1 MGYLA
6 LYRKYRPV
14 DFNSVYGQEEVVTVI
29 KNAIVS
35 GKVSHAY
42 LFCGPRGTG
51 KTTIAKII
59 ARLVNCENL
68 VDGNPCGKCY
78 NCLNYLNSNDIV
90 EIDAASNNGVD
101 EIRELRDKIN
111 LVPSNSK
118 YKVYI
123 IDEVHMLT
131 TQAFNALLKT
141 LEEPPSHVIF
151 ILATT
156 EPHKI
161 PLTIASRCQKF
172 RFSKIDDK
180 KIVERLREISNL
192 EDITIDDDA
201 LYEIARLSD
210 GGMRDAINFLDQ
222 LVAYSN
228 DNITIDDVYKVNGS
242 VSYEE
247 LYTLLDDVKNN
258 NKVKL
263 IEFVDYLDESGK
275 DINKFVEEM
284 LIFLKDVIL
293 YKNANILSSIS
304 TKNDYI
310 KLVSDKYND
319 KELKDIVKKY
329 SVFARVNPSHKE
341 RIVFA
346 LQNSGKI
353 VAMTGDGVNDAPAL
367 KNADIGIA
375 MGKGGT
381 DVAKNAADMILT
393 DDDFV
398 TIVDAVRQGR
408 NIYDNIKKAVHFLIA
423 TNIGEIVT
431 IFVGLLM
438 GIKSPLLAIQLLWIN
453 LVTDSLPAIAL
464 GLEKEEENIM
474 NRLPRSPKKSLF
486 ADGLWWKI
494 IIEGSMLGMFTL
506 LAFSIGNKLYSIE
519 VGRTMA
525 FLSLGILE
533 LVHSF
538 NIKSEESIFKTGL
551 LENKYLVGAFLLGTI
566 LQVIVVLIRP
576 LATIFEVVPL
586 NGIQWLYTILISFA
600 PLAII
605 ELQKAVNIVQLE
617 RPLLQKKRNCTKMYH
632 E

>member
-101 EIRELRDKIN
+101 EIRELKDKIN

-192 EDITIDDDA
+192 EGITIDDDA

-247 LYTLLDDVKNN
+247 LYTLLDNIKNN

-275 DINKFVEEM
+275 DVNKFVEEM

-319 KELKDIVKKY
+319 KDL
-329 SVFARVNPSHKE
+329 
-341 RIVFA
+341 
-346 LQNSGKI
+346 
-353 VAMTGDGVNDAPAL
+353 
-367 KNADIGIA
+367 
-375 MGKGGT
+375 
-381 DVAKNAADMILT
+381 
-393 DDDFV
+393 
-398 TIVDAVRQGR
+398 
-408 NIYDNIKKAVHFLIA
+408 YDLI
-423 TNIGEIVT
+423 
-431 IFVGLLM
+431 
-438 GIKSPLLAIQLLWIN
+438 
-453 LVTDSLPAIAL
+453 
-464 GLEKEEENIM
+464 EN
-474 NRLPRSPKKSLF
+474 
-486 ADGLWWKI
+486 
-494 IIEGSMLGMFTL
+494 
-506 LAFSIGNKLYSIE
+506 
-519 VGRTMA
+519 
-525 FLSLGILE
+525 
-533 LVHSF
+533 
-538 NIKSEESIFKTGL
+538 
-551 LENKYLVGAFLLGTI
+551 
-566 LQVIVVLIRP
+566 
-576 LATIFEVVPL
+576 L
-586 NGIQWLYTILISFA
+586 NGIQNSIKISNHSSIIFMTSILKYSDLKFGNIMENNEKSSEKIISQE
-600 PLAII
+600 II
-605 ELQKAVNIVQLE
+605 EKKKGNISQNNENISREIKDSSISDEQVEIRVNNSLALASKSVLEEFKSKWNSLDDYIDDEEFSVVSGLLKDSNIVVGASQYVILSCNYPSTASRINSNLEVTEKLLE
-617 RPLLQKKRNCTKMYH
+617 RLFGTKVYAVAVDNDKWKIVKNRYIEDLKKGIKYSVKEMENNANNKREKSSIDDLIDLVGDSIIEYK
-632 E
+632 

>member
-14 DFNSVYGQEEVVTVI
+14 DFNSVYGQEDVVTVI

-319 KELKDIVKKY
+319 KDLYDLIESLNGVQNSIKISNHSSIIFMISILKYSDLKFGRVAVNNEKIISREIIKEKNENISQDRENISQDKENISREIKDSSISDVQVELRVNNSLALASKNVLEEFKSKWNSLDDYIDDEEFSVVSGLLKDSNIVVGASKYVILSCNYPSTASRINSNLEVTEKLLEKIFNTFPSIVINGNNINLSIKNKYIDDLKK
-329 SVFARVNPSHKE
+329 
-341 RIVFA
+341 
-346 LQNSGKI
+346 
-353 VAMTGDGVNDAPAL
+353 
-367 KNADIGIA
+367 
-375 MGKGGT
+375 
-381 DVAKNAADMILT
+381 
-393 DDDFV
+393 
-398 TIVDAVRQGR
+398 
-408 NIYDNIKKAVHFLIA
+408 
-423 TNIGEIVT
+423 
-431 IFVGLLM
+431 
-438 GIKSPLLAIQLLWIN
+438 GIKYNVKELENNANNKREKSSIDDLID
-453 LVTDSLPAIAL
+453 LVGDS
-464 GLEKEEENIM
+464 
-474 NRLPRSPKKSLF
+474 
-486 ADGLWWKI
+486 
-494 IIEGSMLGMFTL
+494 IIEY
-506 LAFSIGNKLYSIE
+506 K
-519 VGRTMA
+519 
-525 FLSLGILE
+525 
-533 LVHSF
+533 
-538 NIKSEESIFKTGL
+538 
-551 LENKYLVGAFLLGTI
+551 
-566 LQVIVVLIRP
+566 
-576 LATIFEVVPL
+576 
-586 NGIQWLYTILISFA
+586 
-600 PLAII
+600 
-605 ELQKAVNIVQLE
+605 
-617 RPLLQKKRNCTKMYH
+617 
-632 E
+632 